1 MSTSTRKLMR
11 GEIYYIKN
19 FPTCGH
25 EQRSGRPAVIVSNNE
40 NNASSGVVEVCWL
53 TLKDKPNL
61 PTHIFIDSGPC
72 VNSTV
77 LCEQITS
84 VSTERIGDYMCRIPE
99 HLEEALDKAIMVSLS
114 LLPTVKV
121 DPKTAS
127 AYQFTSQSVM
137 DELTALKHENKVLM
151 EELRL
156 AKDANTTLK
165 EKCAASS
172 ASITVSKNKAD
183 MYERMYNDLLDKLI
197 SRGAK

>member
-11 GEIYYIKN
+11 GEIYYIYN

-40 NNASSGVVEVCWL
+40 INAHAEVVEVCYL
-53 TLKDKPNL
+53 TLKEKPDF
-61 PTHIFIDSGPC
+61 PTHIFIDRGPC
-72 VNSTV
+72 INSTV

-84 VSTERIGDYMCRIPE
+84 VSTDRVGDFMCRIPE
-99 HLEEALDKAIMVSLS
+99 HLEEALDRAILASLD
-114 LLPTVKV
+114 LIPKVKV
-121 DPKTAS
+121 DPTTAS
-127 AYQFTSQSVM
+127 AYQLTPQSVM

-156 AKDANTTLK
+156 AKEANATIK

-172 ASITVSKNKAD
+172 ASATISKNKAD
-183 MYERMYNDLLDKLI
+183 MYERMYNDIVDRLI
-197 SRGAK
+197 RGGK